1 MEVLLMKRYPK
12 FAVRILS
19 LLLAAVLLIGP
30 LSLGGVA
37 NAADTVRKG
46 TTTASY
52 LFVRSGPGTGYKF
65 VSGLWKG
72 TSVEILEEQN
82 GWYKIKDGWIS
93 ANYVKTNDPAP
104 TPTVPTTPTTPTV
117 PTTPSAPSTET
128 KTGMGTVT
136 ASLLFIRK
144 DASTNYS
151 AIGMLR
157 KGERVQVLE
166 TSGNWLKI
174 QQGWVYS
181 AYVKMD
187 NGSTVYDNEKTNV
200 IVTVNSLNIRETPS
214 LLGKVVGSLSRYQ
227 KVEVLETSGNWL
239 RISSGWINKSYVQEV
254 NSSVTANNTGTVKAS
269 VLNVRSG
276 PGTNYD
282 RVGSLWLGEKVII
295 LENRGDWYRIKDGWV
310 KASYIKLG
318 G

>member
-1 MEVLLMKRYPK
+1 
-12 FAVRILS
+12 
-19 LLLAAVLLIGP
+19 
-30 LSLGGVA
+30 
-37 NAADTVRKG
+37 
-46 TTTASY
+46 
-52 LFVRSGPGTGYKF
+52 
-65 VSGLWKG
+65 
-72 TSVEILEEQN
+72 
-82 GWYKIKDGWIS
+82 
-93 ANYVKTNDPAP
+93 
-104 TPTVPTTPTTPTV
+104 
-117 PTTPSAPSTET
+117 
-128 KTGMGTVT
+128 MGTVT

-227 KVEVLETSGNWL
+227 KVEVLETNGDWIRTNY
-239 RISSGWINKSYVQEV
+239 GWVHKSYVKLV
-254 NSSVTANNTGTVKAS
+254 SAASANNTGTVKAS
-269 VLNVRSG
+269 ALNIRSG

-282 RVGSLWLGEKVII
+282 KLGVLRQGETVTI
-295 LENRGDWYRIKDGWV
+295 LENKGGWYRISSGWV
-310 KASYIKLG
+310 SANYIKIG